1 MGKTHTKEMQ
11 KDPQERADPRQFLQ
25 WHPAFCA
32 GMQIELEAEGED
44 LLFDREHQLGRKPKQ
59 IDLLIIKKEGAQ
71 RLRKNIGRVF
81 RKYNIIEY
89 KSPKDSLNVDDF
101 YKVYGYA
108 CFYKSDVRTA
118 DSIPIEELTLTF
130 ACYRYP
136 RELIRHLKDKRKYQ
150 VRKMEEVSIMLQG
163 IIFPFRSCC

>member
-32 GMQIELEAEGED
+32 GMQIELEAESED

-108 CFYKSDVRTA
+108 CIYQSNTDRIKEID
-118 DSIPIEELTLTF
+118 PEELTLTF
-130 ACYRYP
+130 VCSHYP
-136 RELIRHLKDKRKYQ
+136 RELLDPKHED
-150 VRKMEEVSIMLQG
+150 
-163 IIFPFRSCC
+163 